1 MTPNSVW
8 GALGRA
14 APKGGVFA
22 SELLPSAARPCRA
35 LRHLMGSSHR
45 TLHRAVCA
53 HVCARWHTRAHVS
66 MGTCASMHMCWH
78 ACVCACMCAYTFA
91 KTCMHMCLHVHV
103 CVRVHAC
110 GWECT
115 CMRVA
120 HVLPVCVCGVHAGVM
135 VCVCVHTLTCMCPC
149 TRAWAHTC
157 SCACTHTCVSTCV
170 WDSQLQPRPAPSF
183 CPWAAGG
190 FRAHLALAQTLCDA
204 PPGPCPLSCPCRP
217 RRAITEHS
225 HDVADTHHLGP
236 WLKKAGPHPLFSS
249 GKNNIQFL
257 PLFPAGGF
265 ALPASRSSPPP
276 HRCAPDEQRV

>member
-53 HVCARWHTRAHVS
+53 HVCARWRTRAHVS

-78 ACVCACMCAYTFA
+78 ACVCMHVRIHICKDVYAHVPACACVCTGACMWLGVHMHACGTCALCVCLWCA
-91 KTCMHMCLHVHV
+91 CRRGGVCMCSHPHVHV
-103 CVRVHAC
+103 TMHTCMGTYMQLCMHTHLCEHVRVGLPAAAPPC
-110 GWECT
+110 PQL
-115 CMRVA
+115 
-120 HVLPVCVCGVHAGVM
+120 LPVGSRGF
-135 VCVCVHTLTCMCPC
+135 PG
-149 TRAWAHTC
+149 
-157 SCACTHTCVSTCV
+157 
-170 WDSQLQPRPAPSF
+170 PSGSGSD
-183 CPWAAGG
+183 PL
-190 FRAHLALAQTLCDA
+190 RRA

-225 HDVADTHHLGP
+225 HDVADAHHLGP